1 MQHEI
6 VLEGSAFRLRPVELS
21 DAAFIADLRSN
32 TGGRLKYVNRV
43 VPDPGVQKVWLSEY
57 FDRQGDYYW
66 IVERASDNCPEGTVS
81 LYNLDGSTQTA
92 EWGRWVLRNGSLAAL
107 ESSLLVYSAAFN
119 LLNLQSTY
127 CWTVAA
133 NAAVVS
139 FHDSSGA
146 KRETLLN
153 DHMVLDGQRFD
164 AVRHRVTR
172 DTFPAVKSRLERLS
186 AMVASKLKA

>member
-6 VLEGSAFRLRPVELS
+6 VLEGIAFRLRPVALP
-21 DAAFIADLRSN
+21 DAQFIADLRSSADD
-32 TGGRLKYVNRV
+32 RLKYVHRV
-43 VPDPGVQKVWLSEY
+43 GPDLAAQETWLNEY
-57 FDRQGDYYW
+57 FDRPRDYYW
-66 IVERASDNCPEGTVS
+66 IVERTADGRPEGTIS
-81 LYNLDGSTQTA
+81 LYNLDDSEQTA